1 MGGAAMQTLIERA
14 AAANPAAFTG
24 ERLTNAVTG
33 QLEAEHY
40 HRYLLAIGFCAG
52 RDVLDVATG
61 EGYGAAMLAQQ
72 AGSVIAC
79 DLAEDVIAR
88 AGRSFRRPNLRFVA
102 SDARALPVPDATVD
116 VVTCFE
122 ALEHFAEQEAFLD
135 EVRRVLRPG
144 GVLLVSTPDREI
156 YSPPGAAPNPFHV
169 RELSRAEF
177 VTLLGS
183 RFAHVALA
191 RQRAVAGSAIL
202 PEHPAASRL
211 VFERSGTAHFDLS
224 TQIQRAPYLLAWAS
238 DGPLPQLPTSL
249 LILHGDL
256 DGPMREQAAAQA
268 ARIQAD
274 SVMHRLQAIENS
286 TLWRATAPL
295 RWLGLACKA
304 LIAQIRLARPA

>member
-1 MGGAAMQTLIERA
+1 MQTLIERA
-14 AAANPAAFTG
+14 AAAHPAAFTG

-40 HRYLLAIGFCAG
+40 HRYLLAIGFCSG

-61 EGYGAAMLAQQ
+61 EGYGAAMVAQQ
-72 AGSVIAC
+72 ARSVVAC

-88 AGRSFRRPNLRFVA
+88 AGRNFARPNLRFVIG
-102 SDARALPVPDATVD
+102 DALALPVPDASVD

-135 EVRRVLRPG
+135 EVRRVLRPD
-144 GVLLVSTPDREI
+144 GVILVSTPDRDI
-156 YSPPGAAPNPFHV
+156 YSPPGATPNPFHV
-169 RELSRAEF
+169 RELSRTEF
-177 VTLLGS
+177 MALLTA
-183 RFAHVALA
+183 RFAYVALA

-202 PEHPAASRL
+202 PEHPGVARL

-224 TQIQRAPYLLAWAS
+224 AQIQHAPYLLAWAS
-238 DGPLPQLPTSL
+238 DRALPPLPTSL

-256 DGPMREQAAAQA
+256 DGPLREQAALQA
-268 ARIQAD
+268 ARIQAE

-295 RWLGLACKA
+295 RRLGLACKA
-304 LIAQIRLARPA
+304 LLAHVRPARPA